1 MVDSTNEHTIPDDS
15 ARANPEMALTELNT
29 STPMVKS
36 VVNKAVT
43 IATNEV
49 DLILVFELKKI
60 VQLTPMPNTKMRAN
74 SLKRF

>member
-1 MVDSTNEHTIPDDS
+1 MVDSTNEHKIPDES
-15 ARANPEMALTELNT
+15 ARAKPEMALTELKT

-49 DLILVFELKKI
+49 DLILVFELKR
-60 VQLTPMPNTKMRAN
+60 LY
-74 SLKRF
+74 S